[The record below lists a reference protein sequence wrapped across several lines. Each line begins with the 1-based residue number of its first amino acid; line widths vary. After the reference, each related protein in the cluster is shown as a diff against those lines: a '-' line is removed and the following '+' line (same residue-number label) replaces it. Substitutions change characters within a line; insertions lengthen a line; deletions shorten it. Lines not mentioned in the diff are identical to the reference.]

1 MATHENVRR
10 RRGGALVMGS
20 RPLGNPPLSLPARSD
35 LTLEPRWRPHAAG
48 LFFQWPPPDSG
59 DEHQGGDGV
68 AVKVVLSC
76 VPTVIAPMITT
87 EMSAAMLHTRWRSR
101 RLYLKGTSRAS
112 ISLREASCST
122 RSPLFGPAGPCKAS
136 LASNSNANCSVC
148 AP

>member
-20 RPLGNPPLSLPARSD
+20 RLLGNPPLSLPARSD

-68 AVKVVLSC
+68 AVKVVVSC
-76 VPTVIAPMITT
+76 VPTAVIVATITT
-87 EMSAAMLHTRWRSR
+87 EMSAAISP
-101 RLYLKGTSRAS
+101 YIRA
-112 ISLREASCST
+112 R
-122 RSPLFGPAGPCKAS
+122 
-136 LASNSNANCSVC
+136 V
-148 AP
+148 